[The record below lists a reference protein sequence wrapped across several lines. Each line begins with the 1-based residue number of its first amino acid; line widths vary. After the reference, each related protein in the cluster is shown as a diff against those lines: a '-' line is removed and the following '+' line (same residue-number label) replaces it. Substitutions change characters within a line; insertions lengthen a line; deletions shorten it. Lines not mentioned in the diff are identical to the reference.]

1 MLHRSVKRYGRPA
14 KRFDTSAR
22 GCYRR
27 FQMNHFRPGAGG
39 SASVLGP
46 LESTVLNALWDIDTA
61 ATVTDVVGRLA
72 SQGLAV
78 HYSSAKTTL
87 NTLVSKGYAKKRAI
101 GRANAFAA
109 NVSRAEFEARVVQGV
124 VGGLMRNYR
133 NPLLSHLAEQLAHDD
148 ASLEEFRQL
157 LERHRRPKGA

>member
-1 MLHRSVKRYGRPA
+1 
-14 KRFDTSAR
+14 
-22 GCYRR
+22 
-27 FQMNHFRPGAGG
+27 MNHFRPGAGG

-46 LESTVLNALWDIDTA
+46 LESAVLNALWDIDTA
-61 ATVTDVVGRLA
+61 ATVGDVVERLA
-72 SQGLAV
+72 SQEHAV

-87 NTLVSKGYAKKRAI
+87 NTLVEKGYAEKRSI

-109 NVSRAEFEARVVQGV
+109 KVSRAEFDARVVQGV

-148 ASLEEFRQL
+148 ASLEEFRRLVEQ
-157 LERHRRPKGA
+157 HRSTKGA